1 MEIDAGTEDGFLSV
15 CFCFT
20 FLLHDFFPLSYVEDG
35 PNYYYKWCHWKNNTF
50 LLQQYF
56 YSLQPLKI
64 LFYR

>member
-35 PNYYYKWCHWKNNTF
+35 PNYYYKWCH
-50 LLQQYF
+50 
-56 YSLQPLKI
+56 
-64 LFYR
+64 